1 MFTEEDK
8 EAIRDYLSKVEG
20 RVYIGCDSVSYKK
33 LNPNTHKLEKWAKY
47 AVAIAVHI
55 NNANGCK
62 AFHYVVDERNYDD
75 KENKPRL
82 RLMAEVYK
90 SVEAF
95 QEFEDLLVDREV
107 EIHLDVN
114 PNKCHQSNAVAQ
126 QAVGF
131 VKGVTGIDAEIK
143 PNAFAG
149 SYLADHIA
157 RGKPMPKGFYKK
169 KRKAK

>member
-1 MFTEEDK
+1 MFTDSQCDDIVE
-8 EAIRDYLSKVEG
+8 YLSKVEG

-33 LNPNTHKLEKWAKY
+33 YNKDTGKHEKWAKY

-55 NNANGCK
+55 NNCNGCK
-62 AFHYVVDERNYDD
+62 AFHYVVDEPNFDG

-82 RLMAEVYK
+82 RLMSEVYK
-90 SVEAF
+90 SVDAYLK
-95 QEFEDLLVDREV
+95 FEDLLIDREV

-114 PNKCHQSNAVAQ
+114 PEKCHASNAVAK
-126 QAVGF
+126 QAVGY
-131 VKGVTGIDAEIK
+131 VKGTTGIDADIK

-157 RGKPMPKGFYKK
+157 RGKPMPKDFYK
-169 KRKAK
+169 RD